1 MHMKKG
7 DDARVKA
14 EEFERKHKLPAGTA
28 DVLTPF
34 IESTVATEL
43 AKQEPKE
50 QGSDSVDD
58 LVVAVDVGLGDGNVE
73 ITVDLHDF
81 RAGMTTSGNKD
92 SYIMDYG
99 HKTAADFCAEH
110 NIDDAVVETLAECT
124 SHMK

>member
-14 EEFERKHKLPAGTA
+14 EEFELEHKLPPGTA

-43 AKQEPKE
+43 AKQEHQE

-58 LVVAVDVGLGDGNVE
+58 LVVAVDVGLGNGNVE
-73 ITVDLHDF
+73 IHVDLHDF

-92 SYIMDYG
+92 AYLMNYG
-99 HKTAADFCAEH
+99 HKMAADFCEEH

-124 SHMK
+124 S